1 MSYKKATEI
10 IPDELL
16 KELQTYVNGEYIYIP
31 KICNTKEKWGAKTQS
46 KAVTNLRNAEIYQ
59 NYLSGISTKDLANHY
74 FLSQKTIQK
83 IIANKKN
90 EDCN

>member
-1 MSYKKATEI
+1 MSYKKASEV
-10 IPDELL
+10 IPNELL
-16 KELQTYVNGEYIYIP
+16 KELQSYVNGEYIYIP
-31 KICNTKEKWGAKTQS
+31 KTCSTKEKWGANTQS
-46 KAVTNLRNAEIYQ
+46 KVMTSLRNAEIYQ
-59 NYLSGISTKDLANHY
+59 KYLSGVSSKDLADCY